1 MLKTLYI
8 EKTPPYG
15 ITSVANSINRCV
27 RGGGILALKGAR
39 GKYRPGEDCCMPR
52 SLPALECDFARQ
64 AFWIGFDRPGEDG
77 CMPWGLPVLEC
88 DFARQA
94 F

>member
-1 MLKTLYI
+1 
-8 EKTPPYG
+8 
-15 ITSVANSINRCV
+15 
-27 RGGGILALKGAR
+27 
-39 GKYRPGEDCCMPR
+39 MPR
-52 SLPALECDFARQ
+52 SLPALECDLARQ
-64 AFWIGFDRPGEDG
+64 AFWFGFDRPGEDG